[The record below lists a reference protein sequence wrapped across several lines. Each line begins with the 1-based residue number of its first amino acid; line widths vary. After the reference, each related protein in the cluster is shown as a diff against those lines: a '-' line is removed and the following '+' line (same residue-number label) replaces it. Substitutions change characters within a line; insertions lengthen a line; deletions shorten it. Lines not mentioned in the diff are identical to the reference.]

1 MDFFSYSLSRPA
13 LHALLN
19 GSTAIFLT
27 IGWIAIKTTRPK
39 GQVFPSPPTGAFA
52 PEGTFV
58 PEGRMRGVALHRLSM
73 TTAFLLSTIFLFSY
87 LDYHARV
94 GTTRFLG
101 TGTLRTIYF
110 TILASHTVLA
120 TAVVPLVLTTLAF
133 ALKGN
138 FDRHRKWAR
147 WTWPIWMY
155 VCLTGVGIYFFLKY
169 GQS

>member
-1 MDFFSYSLSRPA
+1 MDFFSYSLTRPA

-27 IGWIAIKTTRPK
+27 IGWIAIQTTRPE
-39 GQVFPSPPTGAFA
+39 GAFV

-58 PEGRMRGVALHRLSM
+58 PEGRMRGVAIHRLSM

-169 GQS
+169 GQP

>member
-1 MDFFSYSLSRPA
+1 MDFFSYSLTRPA

-27 IGWIAIKTTRPK
+27 IGWIAIRTTR
-39 GQVFPSPPTGAFA
+39 PTGAFSPEEA
-52 PEGTFV
+52 FVPEGTFV
-58 PEGRMRGVALHRLSM
+58 PEGRMRGVAIHRLSM
-73 TTAFLLSTIFLFSY
+73 TTAFILSTIFLFSY

-169 GQS
+169 GQP

>member
-1 MDFFSYSLSRPA
+1 
-13 LHALLN
+13 
-19 GSTAIFLT
+19 
-27 IGWIAIKTTRPK
+27 
-39 GQVFPSPPTGAFA
+39 
-52 PEGTFV
+52 
-58 PEGRMRGVALHRLSM
+58 MRGVALHRLAM
-73 TTAFLLSTIFLFSY
+73 GTAFLLSTIFLFSY
-87 LDYHARV
+87 LEYHARV

-101 TGTLRTIYF
+101 TGTIRTIYL

-120 TAVVPLVLTTLAF
+120 TVVVPMVLTTLAF

-169 GQS
+169 GQP